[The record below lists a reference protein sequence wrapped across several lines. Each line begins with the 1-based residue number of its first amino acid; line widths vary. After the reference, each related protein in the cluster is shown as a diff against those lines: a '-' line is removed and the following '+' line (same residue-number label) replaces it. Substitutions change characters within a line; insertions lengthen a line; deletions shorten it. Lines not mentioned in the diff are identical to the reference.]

1 MGKRLNM
8 TEEEK
13 KEWKKLQRHETYMR
27 NREARLAYTKEYMKK
42 HPEKIREYNRRARA
56 KKKAANAQP
65 KVITRDRYFY
75 FEDACEL
82 NTLMSK
88 LKGTGVVI
96 EELKT
101 DRNVQNSKKFRHGY
115 MLHVTWTNKTFEQ
128 IYNENDIFKYYGIP
142 FSKITNVKHIGI
154 PHVYVESLEP
164 LKPVAGIDRPVAFV
178 KKEDPKPRADILTSK
193 TFGELFKDRVSNAAD
208 NEIYTVELSGR
219 DLKRLPDIF
228 NSKAIDT
235 THKIIKDGKHV
246 KVTGIYDESRNKI
259 LEMVK
264 ALGIDGDDLI
274 DILPQINA
282 LAERLSD
289 TTEPVKETIKSID
302 HSGYRRVIN
311 RDGLISYEKINR
323 DED

>member
-1 MGKRLNM
+1 
-8 TEEEK
+8 
-13 KEWKKLQRHETYMR
+13 MR
-27 NREARLAYTKEYMKK
+27 NREACLAYAKEYMKK
-42 HPEKIREYNRRARA
+42 HPEKIHEYNRRARA

-178 KKEDPKPRADILTSK
+178 KKEYSKPQTEILTSK
-193 TFGELFKDRVSNAAD
+193 TFGELFKDRVSNVAD
-208 NEIYTVELSGR
+208 NEIYAIELSGR

-235 THKIIKDGKHV
+235 THKIVKDGKYV
-246 KVTGIYDESRNKI
+246 KITGMYDESRNKL
-259 LEMVK
+259 LETVK
-264 ALGIDGDDLI
+264 ALGIDGDDLT

-282 LAERLSD
+282 LAEKLSD
-289 TTEPVKETIKSID
+289 TTEAVKETIKPID
-302 HSGYRRVIN
+302 RSGYRRVIG

-323 DED
+323 DDD